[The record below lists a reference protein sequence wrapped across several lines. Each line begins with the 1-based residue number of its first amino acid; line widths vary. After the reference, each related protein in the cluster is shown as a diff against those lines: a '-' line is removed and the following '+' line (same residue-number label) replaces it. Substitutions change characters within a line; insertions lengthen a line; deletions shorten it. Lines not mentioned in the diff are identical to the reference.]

1 MAHLVEEGSAVYAEK
16 PAWHGVGV
24 TVPESFTTEQA
35 LKLGNF
41 DYHVSKTQI
50 YIKDRHGHHDVAV
63 PNQVAVIRE
72 DTHQIL
78 GITSDKY
85 EPFQN
90 IEAIRWA
97 DNLLQD
103 GVAHWESMMVLDGG
117 KKFAG
122 LMKLEEDMRVGDED
136 YWQYFLISTGHDGK
150 YAIHLLPTNVRVV
163 CYNTLTAAT
172 QSKYWTTS
180 KASFQIRHNTN
191 MRTNLDIAR
200 DSVQITTAANRRM
213 KEWLE
218 KALVTDLTAS
228 REKDILNHLFGD
240 PEKEDMTNWQKNQRN
255 NFVTQFLDEE
265 YDRNGET
272 SYSFLQAATGYADH
286 GIPFNKR
293 EAASVRSQSERRFSS
308 SLVSG
313 RGDQIKKKTFAALDA
328 LGVGS

>member
-1 MAHLVEEGSAVYAEK
+1 MAHLVEEGSAVYAGK
-16 PAWHGVGV
+16 PAWHGVG
-24 TVPESFTTEQA
+24 TVVPKNFTTEQA

-41 DYHVSKTQI
+41 DYRVSKTPLH
-50 YIKDRHGHHDVAV
+50 IKDGWREVEV
-63 PNQVAVIRE
+63 PNQVAIVRD
-72 DTHQIL
+72 DTKQIL

-90 IEAIRWA
+90 IEAIEWA

-103 GVAHWESMMVLDGG
+103 GIAHWESMMVLDGG

-172 QSKYWTTS
+172 QGKSWNKSNATF
-180 KASFQIRHNTN
+180 KVRHNTN
-191 MRTNLDIAR
+191 MRTNLEIAR
-200 DSVQITTAANRRM
+200 ESVLITTAANRRM
-213 KEWLE
+213 KDWLE
-218 KALVTDLTAS
+218 KALVTHLPES
-228 REKDILNHLFGD
+228 REKDILDHLFGD
-240 PEKEDMTNWQKNQRN
+240 LQKEDMTNWQKNQRN
-255 NFVTQFLDEE
+255 IFVTSFLDEE

-272 SYSFLQAATGYADH
+272 SYSFLQAASGYADH

-293 EAASVRSQSERRFSS
+293 EAASVRNQDERRFAS
-308 SLVSG
+308 SLVGG
-313 RGDQIKKKTFAALDA
+313 RGDLLKRKTFAALDA
-328 LGVGS
+328 IGVGS

>member
-24 TVPESFTTEQA
+24 TVPKSFTTEQA
-35 LKLGNF
+35 LELGNF
-41 DYHVSKTQI
+41 DYKVSKSPLH
-50 YIKDRHGHHDVAV
+50 IKDGWYEVRV
-63 PNQVAVIRE
+63 PNHVAVIRE
-72 DTHQIL
+72 DTKQIL

-90 IEAIRWA
+90 IEAIQWA

-172 QSKYWTTS
+172 QGTS
-180 KASFQIRHNTN
+180 WNKSNATFKVRHNTN
-191 MRTNLDIAR
+191 MRTNLEIAR
-200 DSVQITTAANRRM
+200 ESVLITTAANRRM
-213 KEWLE
+213 KDWLR
-218 KALVTDLTAS
+218 KL
-228 REKDILNHLFGD
+228 
-240 PEKEDMTNWQKNQRN
+240 
-255 NFVTQFLDEE
+255 
-265 YDRNGET
+265 
-272 SYSFLQAATGYADH
+272 
-286 GIPFNKR
+286 
-293 EAASVRSQSERRFSS
+293 
-308 SLVSG
+308 
-313 RGDQIKKKTFAALDA
+313 
-328 LGVGS
+328 

>member
-16 PAWHGVGV
+16 PAWHGVGI
-24 TVPESFTTEQA
+24 TVPENFTTEQA

-41 DYHVSKTQI
+41 DYKVSKSPLF
-50 YIKDRHGHHDVAV
+50 IKDGWRDIPV

-72 DTHQIL
+72 DTQQIL

-90 IEAIRWA
+90 IEAINWA
-97 DNLLQD
+97 DSLLQD
-103 GVAHWESMMVLDGG
+103 GIARWESMMVLDGG

-172 QSKYWTTS
+172 QSKYWTQS
-180 KASFQIRHNTN
+180 KASFKVRHNTN
-191 MRTNLDIAR
+191 MRTNLEIAR
-200 DSVQITTAANRRM
+200 ESVLITTAANRRM

-218 KALVTDLTAS
+218 KAMLSELAAS

-240 PEKEDMTNWQKNQRN
+240 PTGDDMTNWQKNQRN
-255 NFVTQFLDEE
+255 IFVTQFLDEE

-272 SYSFLQAATGYADH
+272 AYSFLQAASGYADH

-293 EAASVRSQSERRFSS
+293 ESATVRTQSERRFASAM
-308 SLVSG
+308 VGG
-313 RGDQIKKKTFAALDA
+313 RGEQIKKKTFAALDA